1 MRLSRSGSA
10 AVSFKPYGK
19 GCETLPQQIGCFVRF
34 ATSSVSAPMAHC
46 HLPQRHCVPGEGKGV
61 VPLRQVL
68 PNGEATT
75 LLPSPDAE
83 RRWGGGTAPEGRGG
97 RGRAAEPLR
106 FSGSQLQTL
115 RKRMRSL
122 AATDRLFCGLRGLFR
137 QCADGAL
144 PPFLA
149 CRLGRRFCLRQRS
162 PPATRAPT
170 RLRRWG
176 RQGSCTPQAGVTQ
189 RRGDHALAL
198 PRRGASLGRGD
209 RARRA
214 WWERSCG

>member
-1 MRLSRSGSA
+1 M
-10 AVSFKPYGK
+10 
-19 GCETLPQQIGCFVRF
+19 
-34 ATSSVSAPMAHC
+34 
-46 HLPQRHCVPGEGKGV
+46 
-61 VPLRQVL
+61 
-68 PNGEATT
+68 
-75 LLPSPDAE
+75 PSPDAE

-97 RGRAAEPLR
+97 RGRAAEPQR

-122 AATDRLFCGLRGLFR
+122 TATDRLFCGLRGLFR

-176 RQGSCTPQAGVTQ
+176 GQGHG
-189 RRGDHALAL
+189 RRSVRFCAN
-198 PRRGASLGRGD
+198 RGAPWFCRSAGDCFAAVRLSPATLCTVHCALCTFLRETLQPPRGC
-209 RARRA
+209 AIIN
-214 WWERSCG
+214 